1 MPVKNDKIS
10 CICYFSFIIIAS
22 KQQTANSKQ
31 QTANSKQQT
40 ANSKQQTANS
50 SYAYQAD
57 LT

>member
-40 ANSKQQTANS
+40 ANSKQQTA
-50 SYAYQAD
+50 AMLIKQI
-57 LT
+57 